1 LIALF
6 LNLYTDVFIKNDAL
20 KLIGDDIYQ
29 LALIISLMNFYWLF
43 QLVNIFVSLMVLLFF
58 F

>member
-6 LNLYTDVFIKNDAL
+6 LNLYTDFFIKNDAL
-20 KLIGDDIYQ
+20 KLMGDNIYQ